1 MTKLQ
6 DSDVYY
12 AKSYLATMIR
22 QLRSIISD
30 GMEEKEVLP
39 LSLDSA
45 QNITEEIVVFT
56 ALESNSKLATEL
68 TSKPYLIKP

>member
-1 MTKLQ
+1 MQKLHNW
-6 DSDVYY
+6 DALSVGI
-12 AKSYLATMIR
+12 LATMIHHVK
-22 QLRSIISD
+22 SIISD

-39 LSLDSA
+39 LSLDFA

>member
-22 QLRSIISD
+22 QLKSIISD

-56 ALESNSKLATEL
+56 ALESNSNLATEL